1 MSHPPPRIYNIGK
14 TAEILSASK
23 SGCIAIG
30 RNNFHWKPWLHCLV
44 ALLAETESLPTF
56 APVNHH
62 APLPPAHLPNVNLWR
77 TFDFE
82 RRKIFLF
89 FSKKGRGFKIYIW
102 GSSSSQGY
110 SPSSL
115 LPPLWLRKEMTNI
128 EWARHRHQSSYFI
141 QQEQQQRQ
149 QLNDNNKRYSNNNV
163 ND

>member
-1 MSHPPPRIYNIGK
+1 M
-14 TAEILSASK
+14 
-23 SGCIAIG
+23 
-30 RNNFHWKPWLHCLV
+30 HWLL

-62 APLPPAHLPNVNLWR
+62 APLPPAHLPN
-77 TFDFE
+77 DFE

-89 FSKKGRGFKIYIW
+89 FSKKGREFKIYIW

-141 QQEQQQRQ
+141 QQEQQEQEQRQQRQQRQ
-149 QLNDNNKRYSNNNV
+149 QLKDNNKTAKTTTTTNTTATTMTTTTSK
-163 ND
+163 